1 VGDPDAAGG
10 AEPVL
15 DGRTV
20 SERIDDGDLTQSL
33 TARFGNRGADLA
45 DGEANWLVPQQEPQ
59 AFESRY
65 ARNGRGAPSG
75 EVPPLKAQ
83 SGQTGKGDGAPLVL
97 PAQDPS
103 LGQDVAGSL
112 GGVGGTGGHRLDLD
126 SSGAYVAAPDVSH
139 SLTSEGFDA
148 SEDGTGRGTPIVP
161 VPNTEGQELAA
172 TLKGQRGKGGGGV
185 GPEET
190 LLPMEATGFYS
201 TGGTHGLH
209 GNEGESPALKVGS
222 GLGIPSP
229 PAVYSKRHAAADA
242 EDAETWDESGEAHT
256 LHQNRNAPDLAADA
270 QAVRRLTPTEAER
283 LQGLPDGW
291 TLMFPIRR
299 PSGEELSVLRGALG
313 AENVSERPEGAHVI
327 DAAEILRQAVQGGG
341 AAGARAHGRSGE
353 SEGAEARAAV
363 DTRRALRIVWDYGR
377 APVPTSQGWE
387 PAEQR
392 PCERLGF
399 VPWLSHLARVGE
411 RYLREQ
417 AEAGN
422 HQTGPDYRPHPL
434 VGHVLLEDR
443 GPSLADAPA
452 WHDLKAGGGGRWAT
466 YSALP
471 DQPGRDA
478 GTKGAVELRE
488 SDTSLSLQRRDPNPA
503 DHNGGMMAVSI
514 NEQGDSPGSPGSVY
528 EKDEVNALASGGG
541 KPGQGYQAVRVTS
554 VTDNGEQ
561 VYESDQAGA
570 LTSGGGIPG
579 QGYQMVHQ
587 EPVCF
592 HSDALGRDGEAK
604 TPSPDAEGNVRLR
617 DAGTGITE
625 GESYSLTAGQPHAV
639 GFYPNQGSDSH
650 APGAREGESPTLAGG
665 GGGNTPAV
673 AYSVSGGGGETADLR
688 ASETEEAD
696 CLSTRGAWAYT
707 QGGTLVGE
715 NAEHLDAIA
724 AEAREAGP
732 VAFAQ
737 NQREEL
743 RELDAASSLSGQGT
757 HQTTYVAEPE
767 AAGAVCGVGSG
778 NYNRH
783 ADIGLVGPREA
794 VAGGLARPYDAQPDG
809 PRYAALGD
817 AVTAPVARWIG
828 ERLVDVLAERGV
840 IAGGRVDLTADL
852 REGE

>member
-1 VGDPDAAGG
+1 MGDPDAAGG

-83 SGQTGKGDGAPLVL
+83 SGQTGRGDGAPLVM

-126 SSGAYVAAPDVSH
+126 SSGAYVAGPAVSH
-139 SLTSEGFDA
+139 ALTSEGFDA

-161 VPNTEGQELAA
+161 VPNTGGQELAA

-291 TLMFPIRR
+291 SLP
-299 PSGEELSVLRGALG
+299 
-313 AENVSERPEGAHVI
+313 
-327 DAAEILRQAVQGGG
+327 
-341 AAGARAHGRSGE
+341 
-353 SEGAEARAAV
+353 
-363 DTRRALRIVWDYGR
+363 Y
-377 APVPTSQGWE
+377 
-387 PAEQR
+387 
-392 PCERLGF
+392 
-399 VPWLSHLARVGE
+399 
-411 RYLREQ
+411 
-417 AEAGN
+417 
-422 HQTGPDYRPHPL
+422 
-434 VGHVLLEDR
+434 

-466 YSALP
+466 YTALP

-625 GESYSLTAGQPHAV
+625 GESYSLTGGQPHAI

-724 AEAREAGP
+724 AEAP

-794 VAGGLARPYDAQPDG
+794 VASGLARPYDAQPDG

-840 IAGGRVDLTADL
+840 IASGRVDLTADL
-852 REGE
+852 REGER